1 MREGRA
7 VRIEKLIYWI
17 QATRPQFF
25 VASLLP
31 ALIGIRLA
39 SRDVRIDWLI
49 AALSC
54 AGAVGVHLA
63 TNVANDYYDYI
74 QGVDESGATSGSR
87 VIQEG
92 KLLPEEMRSCFLAAY
107 AACILI
113 GIPIIWRCGWPVLL
127 FGLAGLFISYFYV
140 GPPLRL
146 EYHGWGEAA
155 VGVGMGPLII
165 LGANYVQTGRVGFQP
180 FFISLPLGFLVAAI
194 LYVQSLPDL
203 EHDAR
208 CGKVTLVARLG
219 ARRAAWGVGVL
230 WGAVYTLTAAALCAG
245 IVSRRILWIFLSLPA
260 AILMTVSSV
269 RKIHDLTRA
278 RWEGKLMVGLYL
290 YCALV
295 YLISI

>member
-1 MREGRA
+1 MR
-7 VRIEKLIYWI
+7 IKKLTYWI
-17 QATRPQFF
+17 QAVRPQFF

-39 SRDVRIDWLI
+39 SHDVRVNWFI
-49 AALSC
+49 AALSI

-63 TNVANDYYDYI
+63 TNVANDYYDHL
-74 QGVDESGATSGSR
+74 QGVDESGASSGSR

-92 KLLPEEMRSCFLAAY
+92 KLLPEEMKRCFLIAY
-107 AACILI
+107 AACVLI
-113 GIPIIWRCGWPVLL
+113 GIPIIWRCGWPVLY
-127 FGLAGLFISYFYV
+127 FGLVGLLISYFYV

-155 VGVGMGPLII
+155 VGIGMGPLII
-165 LGANYVQTGRVGFQP
+165 LGAYYVQAGRVEFPP
-180 FFISLPLGFLVAAI
+180 FFISLPLGILVAAI

-203 EHDAR
+203 EHDRR

-219 ARRAAWGVGVL
+219 ARRAAWGVGAL
-230 WGAVYTLTAAALCAG
+230 WMVVYALTAAALFTG
-245 IVSRRILWIFLSLPA
+245 IVSRRILWIYLSLPA

-269 RKIHDLTRA
+269 RKSNDLTRA
-278 RWEGKLMVGLYL
+278 SWEGKLMVGLYI

-295 YLISI
+295 YLISV

>member
-1 MREGRA
+1 M
-7 VRIEKLIYWI
+7 RIEKLIYWI
-17 QATRPQFF
+17 QAVRPQFF

-54 AGAVGVHLA
+54 AGAAGVHLA

-107 AACILI
+107 AACVLL

-127 FGLAGLFISYFYV
+127 FGLTGFFISYFYV

-165 LGANYVQTGRVGFQP
+165 LGAYYVQTGSVGFQP
-180 FFISLPLGFLVAAI
+180 FFISLPLGILVAAI

-219 ARRAAWGVGVL
+219 ARRAAWGVGAL

-278 RWEGKLMVGLYL
+278 NWEGKLMVGLYL

-295 YLISI
+295 YLISV